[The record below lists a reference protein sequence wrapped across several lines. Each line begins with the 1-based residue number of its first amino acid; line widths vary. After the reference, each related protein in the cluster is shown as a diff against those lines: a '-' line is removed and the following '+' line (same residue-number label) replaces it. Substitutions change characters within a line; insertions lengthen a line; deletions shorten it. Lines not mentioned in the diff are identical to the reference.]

1 MQILYRCG
9 FRFLVLLLVFVS
21 GLLYPALFS
30 QAAPVADAAV
40 PTSRQIIIITAQPY
54 TSEWFASFND
64 AFIAE
69 VSKAQPFVKIN
80 YEYIAGEIAGDPDLS
95 AAVVSFLQQKY
106 VWEDIG
112 LIIGVM
118 PAGSDFLLAHGN
130 EFAAG
135 IPQLFVLPTQEQLPQ
150 VLQRIPGANIQSG
163 GNAIAGTLQNM
174 QQLLPQTKHLYV
186 VAGAGADDLAY
197 LSQTQQLLAT
207 EKGFADVTYLIGLD
221 ANELLNKLLEAPAD
235 SVMLILTYTMNN
247 KGQPVTTQQILRMIA
262 SQVPMPIF
270 GFYDAILGNGITG
283 GNLTSSEAYGLSAAG
298 AANRLLVGKEKGF
311 GIVVPNRFMY
321 DWRELQR
328 WKIST
333 EHLPEG
339 SEIKYVEYSLW
350 ERYQWYIVLV
360 VFLVILQAIT
370 IIRLMITKAH
380 LSKLEKSLRSTNIDL
395 GVKVVRQSGALALS
409 NEELLV
415 ANAELKAVNEE
426 ITAVNGALDG
436 VNHQMEKEIEE
447 RKRIEAELDKTNQTL
462 KLAQDH
468 LENRNIYLESEVAK
482 RVKEVTSLQDVAIT
496 AMALLAE
503 THNRETGA
511 HIQRTSQYVKELA
524 FQLQSK
530 KMFPEVLT
538 TRNIF
543 LLVKSAPLHDVGKMG
558 ISETV
563 LWKPDKLTAAEY
575 ALVKRHTIIGKEAIE
590 GAEKLLGTTDSFL
603 RFAKEM
609 ASAHH
614 ERWDGTGYP
623 LGLAGNSIPVSAR
636 LMALADVYDALVSR
650 RIYKEPIPHEQAC
663 QMIITEA
670 GKQFDPA
677 VVEAFCEVA
686 DHFKAIAASYRDDE
700 K

>member
-1 MQILYRCG
+1 MQALYRCF
-9 FRFLVLLLVFVS
+9 FRILFLALLFAGGGPS
-21 GLLYPALFS
+21 PLLFAL
-30 QAAPVADAAV
+30 AAPAPEVAAPA
-40 PTSRQIIIITAQPY
+40 SRQILIITSQPY
-54 TSEWFASFND
+54 ASEWFASFND
-64 AFIAE
+64 AFSAE
-69 VSKAQPFVKIN
+69 VSKAQPFVKIS
-80 YEYIAGEIAGDPDLS
+80 YEYIDGESAANPDL
-95 AAVVSFLQQKY
+95 AAAAVSFLQQKY
-106 VWEDIG
+106 VWSDIG
-112 LIIGVM
+112 LIVGVM
-118 PAGSDFLLAHGN
+118 PAGSDFLLAHGS
-130 EFAAG
+130 ELAAG
-135 IPQLFVLPTQEQLPQ
+135 IPQLFVLPTQEQMPQ

-197 LSQTQQLLAT
+197 LAQTGQLLAT
-207 EKGFADVTYLIGLD
+207 EKSFADVTYLSGLD
-221 ANELLNKLLEAPAD
+221 ANELLNKLMEAPPD
-235 SVMLILTYTMNN
+235 SAMLMLTYTMNHN
-247 KGQPVTTQQILRMIA
+247 GQPVTTQQILRMLA
-262 SQVPMPIF
+262 PQVPMPIF
-270 GFYDAILGNGITG
+270 GFYDTILGSGILG
-283 GNLTSSEAYGLSAAG
+283 GNLTSSEAYGRSAAD
-298 AANRLLVGKEKGF
+298 AANRLLAGKERGF
-311 GIVVPNRFMY
+311 GLVVPNRFLY

-328 WKIST
+328 WGIAA
-333 EHLPEG
+333 ELLPEG
-339 SEIKYVEYSLW
+339 SEVKYVQYSAW
-350 ERYQWYIVLV
+350 ELYKWYIMLGL
-360 VFLVILQAIT
+360 FLVILQAVT
-370 IIRLMITKAH
+370 ILRLMMTKAR

-409 NEELLV
+409 NEELLA

-426 ITAVNGALDG
+426 ITAVNEALDG
-436 VNHQMEKEIEE
+436 VNHQMGKEIEE

-558 ISETV
+558 VSETV

-575 ALVKRHTIIGKEAIE
+575 ALVKKHTIIGKGAIE

-650 RIYKEPIPHEQAC
+650 RIYKEPIPHEQAR
-663 QMIITEA
+663 QMIIAET
-670 GKQFDPA
+670 GKQFDP
-677 VVEAFCEVA
+677 VVVDAFGEVA
-686 DHFKAIAASYRDDE
+686 DRFKAIALSYQDTE
-700 K
+700 T